1 MEPRLHDPS
10 DMVLFAKV
18 VEHGSMSAAARAL
31 FRPKASVSRAIAR
44 LEASLDVL
52 LLERSS
58 RRLVLTPVGR
68 IFLTHCQRVADDIA
82 EAQAAVGDL
91 QGALRGRLRVASS
104 VLFGRVWLGPI
115 LPAFLAE
122 HPQLRLELELTNRL
136 VDPVEEGY
144 DLVIRANA
152 QTDHSLVVRRLAVA
166 TYGLF
171 ASQSYLDRH
180 PPISSPKDLAGHLV
194 IDTFH
199 GADRLSWEFVRDDER
214 VSVNVHPRLDVNDSL
229 IRAES
234 AAAGIGLTLIPNWI
248 GDLEMGQAC
257 LVPVLPDWKP
267 IRQAPLNALWPAR
280 RRSSPRLHAFLDFV
294 SRAVTKSGEH
304 GVGLGDD
311 HLSLA
316 LPQVRNRF
324 LL

>member
-1 MEPRLHDPS
+1 MSPRLHDPR
-10 DMVLFAKV
+10 DMLLFAKV
-18 VEHGSMSAAARAL
+18 VEYGSMSAAARAL

-44 LEASLDVL
+44 LESSLDVL

-58 RRLVLTPVGR
+58 RRLVLTPVGKM
-68 IFLTHCQRVADDIA
+68 FLPHCQRVADDIA
-82 EAQAAVGDL
+82 EAQAAVGEL

-104 VLFGRVWLGPI
+104 VLFGRVWLGPM

-166 TYGLF
+166 PYGLF

-180 PPISSPKDLAGHLV
+180 PPISSPQDLAGHLV

-199 GADRLSWEFVRDDER
+199 GADRLSWEFVKDDER
-214 VSVNVHPRLDVNDSL
+214 VSVDVHPRLDVNDSL
-229 IRAES
+229 MRAES
-234 AAAGIGLTLIPNWI
+234 AAAGIGLTLIPSWI
-248 GDLEMGQAC
+248 GDLDIGRAC
-257 LVPVLPDWKP
+257 LVPVLPDWRP
-267 IRQAPLNALWPAR
+267 IRHAPLNALWPAR

-294 SRAVTKSGEH
+294 SKAVTKSGKYGSGPDEED
-304 GVGLGDD
+304 L
-311 HLSLA
+311 LLA
-316 LPQVRNRF
+316 QPQFQNRF